1 MFPAAAWSNQL
12 RSAPCPWS
20 GASGGP
26 CQNSAGLALGK
37 RRNGEGGL
45 CLKRDQLAWRPG
57 LRQWDP
63 QRSLGGCAIP
73 ALRTPPLAGPHLLLE
88 PGKPGRQPNFCCLAA
103 LPLEPHPHGQHL
115 LPCYIQSPD
124 CGSSGKE
131 PDTAPPRALDLGC
144 RVPWAGTCLLLALSC
159 PSSWGCCAQ
168 YQVESTEARRLGPSH
183 ERGWSTGAD
192 R

>member
-12 RSAPCPWS
+12 GSAPCPWS

-45 CLKRDQLAWRPG
+45 SEKRSTGLEAWAQAEGPPTVPG
-57 LRQWDP
+57 RVCHPCSQ
-63 QRSLGGCAIP
+63 A
-73 ALRTPPLAGPHLLLE
+73 PPLAGPHLLLE
-88 PGKPGRQPNFCCLAA
+88 PGKPGRQPHFCCLAA
-103 LPLEPHPHGQHL
+103 LPLGPHPHGQHL
-115 LPCYIQSPD
+115 LPCYIRSPD

-144 RVPWAGTCLLLALSC
+144 RVPWAGT
-159 PSSWGCCAQ
+159 
-168 YQVESTEARRLGPSH
+168 
-183 ERGWSTGAD
+183 
-192 R
+192 